1 MIAIL
6 VIVKS
11 ILSILVGFLFLQ
23 GHKILIQLILKK
35 YFRRERPFISI
46 EEAKFYDQGIREEHK
61 RITRVYFAGKFFS
74 FLIIMTII
82 SFFSVRIFVST
93 GIILILSLCLK
104 YGTMAFLSQKDC
116 QQTYMKFFFKE
127 LSVMSRIFMIFWT
140 SLIVVLMINLIIY
153 IALF

>member
-1 MIAIL
+1 VIAIL